1 MFFFQLQVAQI
12 TKDDLQLLGVT
23 AMFIASKF
31 EEIYPPSVGE
41 FAFITADTY
50 SEERIRRTEATLLR
64 QMDYQLNK
72 PSVILFLRR
81 YSRLMETSKKVHNLA
96 KYILELS
103 LLEPTNSCIPSSKK
117 AGAALLLAASLLNP
131 KDPLHKVWCATLVV
145 YSTYDVRHLREAKRR
160 LKRSLYDGHHND
172 KLKAIR
178 EKYATSDFMEVSTL
192 KVLDKELI

>member
-1 MFFFQLQVAQI
+1 M
-12 TKDDLQLLGVT
+12 LGVA

-41 FAFITADTY
+41 FAYITADTY
-50 SEERIRRTEATLLR
+50 SPERIRKMEATLLR
-64 QMDYQLNK
+64 QLDYQFNN

-81 YSRLMETSKKVHNLA
+81 YSKLMETSKKVHNLA

-103 LLEPTNSCIPSSKK
+103 LLEPTNSFIPSSKK

-131 KDPLHKVWCATLVV
+131 TDPLQKLWCATLVV
-145 YSTYDVRHLREAKRR
+145 YSTYEVRHLRETKRR
-160 LKRSLYDGHHND
+160 LKRSLYDGHNDD

-178 EKYATSDFMEVSTL
+178 DKYATTDFMEVSTL
-192 KVLDKELI
+192 KVLDKENQ